1 MARHDDG
8 ESYGQP
14 LKFDPDFKGPLSKRS
29 CTDIPC
35 LFLFVAFLAGW
46 GFVAYYALHHGDLDR
61 LLVPTDSKGLKC
73 GVDSEVQDKP
83 YLFFFDISECAK
95 YDVPLYG
102 CKTPQVCV
110 SKCPAE
116 QFGFELNACNAA
128 TLDTFRSKLICDQT
142 VPKDSLS
149 CSEIQDNID
158 RGHCARYYLKS
169 VPFAKRCISDLPDT
183 ECPYIPPKVR
193 QQYHVAAAPPQQE
206 SGFRNGKQMSAE
218 MKDCSNN
225 RRLGRQLLE
234 ERMTRLQSYFA
245 RYVDNLLSHVTN
257 DTRVHQVR
265 RTAYCALD

>member
-1 MARHDDG
+1 MARHEDG

-46 GFVAYYALHHGDLDR
+46 GFVAYYAIHHGDLDR

-83 YLFFFDISECAK
+83 YLFFFDISKCAN

-110 SKCPAE
+110 RECPNE
-116 QFGFELNACNAA
+116 QFAFDSSSCNAV
-128 TLDTFRSKLICDQT
+128 TLEAIRTKLICDQT
-142 VPKDSLS
+142 VQKDTLS
-149 CSEIQDNID
+149 CSQIQENID
-158 RGHCARYYLKS
+158 KGFCAKYYLKS

-193 QQYHVAAAPPQQE
+193 QQYQLAAAPE
-206 SGFRNGKQMSAE
+206 TGIRTGKQMSAE

-245 RYVDNLLSHVTN
+245 RYVDNLLSTVTN
-257 DTRVHQVR
+257 DTRVHQVCR
-265 RTAYCALD
+265 RPLRR

>member
-1 MARHDDG
+1 MARQDG
-8 ESYGQP
+8 GENYGQP

-110 SKCPAE
+110 SECPKEPFRFE
-116 QFGFELNACNAA
+116 QSACSVA
-128 TLDTFRSKLICDQT
+128 TLDGIRESLICDQT
-142 VPKDSLS
+142 IRKDTLS
-149 CSEIQDNID
+149 CGEIKDNID
-158 RGHCARYYLKS
+158 RGHCAEYYLKS

-183 ECPYIPPKVR
+183 ECPYIPPKVL
-193 QQYHVAAAPPQQE
+193 QLYQLAPPKE
-206 SGFRNGKQMSAE
+206 SGIRAGKQLSAE

-257 DTRVHQVR
+257 DTRVHQV
-265 RTAYCALD
+265 CPE

>member
-1 MARHDDG
+1 MRAR
-8 ESYGQP
+8 
-14 LKFDPDFKGPLSKRS
+14 
-29 CTDIPC
+29 I
-35 LFLFVAFLAGW
+35 
-46 GFVAYYALHHGDLDR
+46 ALHHGDLDR

-110 SKCPAE
+110 SKCPAD

-169 VPFAKRCISDLPDT
+169 VPCK
-183 ECPYIPPKVR
+183 Y
-193 QQYHVAAAPPQQE
+193 
-206 SGFRNGKQMSAE
+206 
-218 MKDCSNN
+218 
-225 RRLGRQLLE
+225 
-234 ERMTRLQSYFA
+234 
-245 RYVDNLLSHVTN
+245 
-257 DTRVHQVR
+257 
-265 RTAYCALD
+265 